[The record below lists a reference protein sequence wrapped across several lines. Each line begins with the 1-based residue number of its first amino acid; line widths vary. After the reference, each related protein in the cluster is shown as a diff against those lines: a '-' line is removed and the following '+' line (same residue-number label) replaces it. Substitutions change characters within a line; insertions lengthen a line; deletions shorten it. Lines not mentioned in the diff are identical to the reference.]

1 METSVEAPEAEL
13 IARAQ
18 GGDLF
23 AFEELVRRY
32 GRRVYGVALRIVR
45 RHDLADDVVQE
56 AFVRAHQHIQ
66 RFDLERPFGPW
77 ICRIASNLAVNHLRS
92 PVSREQELPEGHAET
107 PSRAP
112 DALTGVLADEARHV
126 LDQALAQLPAEQR
139 AVFVLRTVEEL
150 SYREIAEALEIPE
163 GSVMSRLSRARARLR
178 VALKPYLGA
187 ALEPMEKKT

>member
-1 METSVEAPEAEL
+1 
-13 IARAQ
+13 
-18 GGDLF
+18 LF

-32 GRRVYGVALRIVR
+32 GRRVYAVALRIVR

-56 AFVRAHQHIQ
+56 AFVRAHRHIQ

-107 PSRAP
+107 PSQAP
-112 DALTGVLADEARHV
+112 DALSGVLADEAKRV

-163 GSVMSRLSRARARLR
+163 GSVMSRLHRARARLR
-178 VALKPYLGA
+178 VALQPYLGA
-187 ALEPMEKKT
+187 SLEHAGKKT

>member
-1 METSVEAPEAEL
+1 MKTSVEAPEAEL

-32 GRRVYGVALRIVR
+32 GRRVYAVALRIVR

-56 AFVRAHQHIQ
+56 AFVRAHRNIQ

-92 PVSREQELPEGHAET
+92 PVAREQELPEGHAET
-107 PSRAP
+107 PSCAP
-112 DALTGVLADEARHV
+112 DALAGVLADEAKRV

-163 GSVMSRLSRARARLR
+163 GSVMSRLYRARARLR
-178 VALKPYLGA
+178 TALQPYLGT
-187 ALEPMEKKT
+187 ALEHAGKKT